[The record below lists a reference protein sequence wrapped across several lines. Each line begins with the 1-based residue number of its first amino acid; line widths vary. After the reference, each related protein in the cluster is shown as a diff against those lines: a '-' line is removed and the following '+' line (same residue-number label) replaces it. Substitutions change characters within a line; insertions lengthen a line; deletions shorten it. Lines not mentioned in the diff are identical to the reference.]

1 MKRTW
6 IGKALVTGASGLT
19 LLMAGAVAEASVT
32 ITISQQG
39 DTVLA
44 TGSGTLDTHDLAY
57 YSTFAGDAPGVAPE
71 YAVIA
76 LGPLDISSDYYDGGV
91 SGPLSFGGGD
101 AVSASTGSGDF
112 FEVAGQQEILTPAG
126 YVSGAGLS
134 GSATFSDTTI
144 GLARTDPRNLC
155 LCLGRRRSRRQP
167 DCPDRRRAR
176 TRDLGPHCARL
187 RRSRRPGPSDTPRGP
202 CRVRV
207 GSGAG
212 RRIFFGAAF
221 SYRHGNE
228 RKSADV
234 CRSEWR
240 HRTAAAPSRRA

>member
-112 FEVAGQQEILTPAG
+112 FEVAGGQEILTPAG

-144 GLARTDPRNLC
+144 ASLGLTPGTYVYAWGAGDHADSLTVRIDGAPEPATWALIA
-155 LCLGRRRSRRQP
+155 LGFAGLGVLGRRT
-167 DCPDRRRAR
+167 RRAA
-176 TRDLGPHCARL
+176 LA
-187 RRSRRPGPSDTPRGP
+187 
-202 CRVRV
+202 V
-207 GSGAG
+207 
-212 RRIFFGAAF
+212 
-221 SYRHGNE
+221 
-228 RKSADV
+228 
-234 CRSEWR
+234 
-240 HRTAAAPSRRA
+240 